1 MLSMKVP
8 MVAFIISLV
17 FGIIVSLLWTIVWAR
32 RRTTIWLIVSL
43 AVFVVFHTI
52 FSPWIVVFIRFLI
65 AIVGFV
71 EASSTNIVI
80 GQF

>member
-1 MLSMKVP
+1 MLSMEVP

-32 RRTTIWLIVSL
+32 RRTTIWLIVPL
-43 AVFVVFHTI
+43 AVFVVLII
-52 FSPWIVVFIRFLI
+52 FPPWIVVFIGFLI

-71 EASSTNIVI
+71 EASSANIVI